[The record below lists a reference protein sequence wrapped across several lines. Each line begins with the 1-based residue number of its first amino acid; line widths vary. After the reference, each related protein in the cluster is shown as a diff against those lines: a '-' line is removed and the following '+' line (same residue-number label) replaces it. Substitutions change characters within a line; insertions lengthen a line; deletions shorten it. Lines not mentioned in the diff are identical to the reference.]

1 MWIVHIMVLVVVM
14 VQALPSLA
22 LPPHHSPC
30 PLTEV
35 EHRRLAYELEVML
48 TDHLK
53 LWNHITNTSK
63 EQEQKEERIRYETQK
78 EKLNKIIKGS
88 EHNSAKSFYIKP
100 RKIIKREEQIKNKK
114 EEEKTAKVIMNN
126 IVSIETRFNNIITT
140 HIKLNG
146 TPKTTEILPS
156 KYGGH
161 HEEGD
166 IMAKKGEQSTDRRAR
181 YVRPAEGQEEKR
193 EILHSDKN
201 IRPVREERKYEKR
214 GTQSNDENMSRSGE
228 KTDERRGK
236 LQTEKRAKGI
246 ARETQKKGMGETPLI
261 GEEERKELRNIVK
274 REALGIKRRRERAAS
289 PAIIYMPGRGNE
301 KVRECALIHGLLGG
315 FNTFNF
321 LSFAT
326 GLVTLILNVNNNI
339 NNNNDNNNVN
349 ANNDINN
356 NNVNANLNTQNA
368 NQVVVFPP
376 GRRRRSV
383 ADLLMTAADTQEEG
397 GSDGLQRGM
406 NRMHGLC
413 GGARR
418 IVQEMKALLKV
429 SSEHEGKRNFMEH

>member
-1 MWIVHIMVLVVVM
+1 
-14 VQALPSLA
+14 
-22 LPPHHSPC
+22 
-30 PLTEV
+30 
-35 EHRRLAYELEVML
+35 
-48 TDHLK
+48 
-53 LWNHITNTSK
+53 
-63 EQEQKEERIRYETQK
+63 
-78 EKLNKIIKGS
+78 
-88 EHNSAKSFYIKP
+88 
-100 RKIIKREEQIKNKK
+100 
-114 EEEKTAKVIMNN
+114 
-126 IVSIETRFNNIITT
+126 
-140 HIKLNG
+140 
-146 TPKTTEILPS
+146 
-156 KYGGH
+156 
-161 HEEGD
+161 
-166 IMAKKGEQSTDRRAR
+166 MAKKGEQSTDRRAR

-301 KVRECALIHGLLGG
+301 KV
-315 FNTFNF
+315 
-321 LSFAT
+321 
-326 GLVTLILNVNNNI
+326 
-339 NNNNDNNNVN
+339 
-349 ANNDINN
+349 
-356 NNVNANLNTQNA
+356 
-368 NQVVVFPP
+368 VVFPP

-418 IVQEMKALLKV
+418 IVQEMKALLKAAKV
-429 SSEHEGKRNFMEH
+429 CVERPIPQQHQPSALPQESKTSQGHD